1 MYQSQ
6 IAHLK
11 QGAGERIGVLLIML
25 LKMDRALESPTTA
38 SLIYGLFFLKK
49 SQEDGGTLIVE
60 DRFVVM
66 AGVERYEVHQNTW
79 FPCVLMPFHSLRS
92 NHYE

>member
-6 IAHLK
+6 IAHLLK

-38 SLIYGLFFLKK
+38 SLIYGLFF
-49 SQEDGGTLIVE
+49 
-60 DRFVVM
+60 
-66 AGVERYEVHQNTW
+66 
-79 FPCVLMPFHSLRS
+79 
-92 NHYE
+92 

>member
-38 SLIYGLFFLKK
+38 SLIYGLFF
-49 SQEDGGTLIVE
+49 
-60 DRFVVM
+60 
-66 AGVERYEVHQNTW
+66 
-79 FPCVLMPFHSLRS
+79 
-92 NHYE
+92 